1 MFRKNVTICILTY
14 AAKYAAFFDRVMIPP
29 YGWARS
35 KKALVAS
42 NVATAT
48 DYYKEAYLDGQIILL
63 VNTYNGDTYEG
74 M

>member
-48 DYYKEAYLDGQIILL
+48 DYYKEAYGLSICVRLAAL
-63 VNTYNGDTYEG
+63 
-74 M
+74 